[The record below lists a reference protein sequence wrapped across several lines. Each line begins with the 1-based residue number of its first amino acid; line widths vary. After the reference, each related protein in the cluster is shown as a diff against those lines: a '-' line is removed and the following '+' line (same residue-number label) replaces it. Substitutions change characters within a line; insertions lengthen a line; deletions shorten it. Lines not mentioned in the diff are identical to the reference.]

1 MVKDARLRERSFGE
15 GEGLSREER
24 ASKGSFDPEGA
35 ETRKQ
40 CINHRTCLLGCLRVQ
55 SARNYVRTAT
65 LHSEVVDRGLS
76 FLHDLCL
83 DVHKAY
89 GHRMDD
95 CREIMTG
102 SSPVEEE
109 EEGEIGED
117 DSFEVVFAVDNNDAS
132 TGDACSSD
140 ITQNSTHG
148 TVVSQRETCVA
159 IKTQKQVSGTK
170 HATNTTGGTSKEYDQ
185 DSQHGTTSE
194 PTRGTTTLGST
205 GKLGRH
211 PIFKSDITGIN
222 DTPPNCPHIFVSAHG
237 YILRA
242 LFQTLQK
249 QYKMIDFAGGKSILK
264 AILRG
269 RCPNTGLSTFVFT
282 LDSDGLLSDV
292 ECFFV
297 YAIDHLEG
305 IEYIHT

>member
-40 CINHRTCLLGCLRVQ
+40 
-55 SARNYVRTAT
+55 
-65 LHSEVVDRGLS
+65 VVDRGLS

>member
-1 MVKDARLRERSFGE
+1 
-15 GEGLSREER
+15 
-24 ASKGSFDPEGA
+24 
-35 ETRKQ
+35 
-40 CINHRTCLLGCLRVQ
+40 
-55 SARNYVRTAT
+55 
-65 LHSEVVDRGLS
+65 
-76 FLHDLCL
+76 
-83 DVHKAY
+83 
-89 GHRMDD
+89 MDD
-95 CREIMTG
+95 CSEIMTG

-109 EEGEIGED
+109 VGEIEEGI
-117 DSFEVVFAVDNNDAS
+117 SFEVVFAVDNNDAL
-132 TGDACSSD
+132 TDGACSSD

-148 TVVSQRETCVA
+148 TVVSRRGTCVA
-159 IKTQKQVSGTK
+159 VKTQKQVSGTE
-170 HATNTTGGTSKEYDQ
+170 HATNTTDGTSKDDQ
-185 DSQHGTTSE
+185 DLQHGTTSK
-194 PTRGTTTLGST
+194 PTRGTTELGST
-205 GKLGRH
+205 GKLGPH
-211 PIFKSDITGIN
+211 PIFNSDITGIN

-282 LDSDGLLSDV
+282 LDSEGLLTDV
-292 ECFFV
+292 ECYFV